1 MGQAGKVENDRNVL
15 EAFDGLQDPRT
26 RECAHRLD
34 ELLLVALCAIT
45 SGADSWI
52 SVTGW
57 ARLKLEWL
65 RRFLPFSNGI
75 ASHDTFSRVFNLL
88 DARQFEACF
97 ICWMQ
102 QLCPSLKGQ
111 LVPIDGKTVCGSH
124 DGAQGAIHLVS
135 AWHSA
140 AGLVL
145 GQVKTAHKSNE
156 ITAIPQLLDA
166 LDVRG
171 ATITIDAMGCQ
182 HAIIDKIV
190 EKGADYI
197 VAVKNNQPTLAQA
210 VESMFDAVDTGVHD
224 GRLQQ
229 DVSIEKGH
237 GRIETRR
244 CVVAND
250 LIAMGNHP
258 QEWNGLQSVVMVQST
273 REAVNGKNKGDKTTE
288 WRYYI
293 SSLALDASEFNAKV
307 RAHWGIENSCHW
319 VLDMTFDEDDCRIR
333 AGHGAQN
340 FAILRRIALNLIKQ
354 EKSSKTSVNVKRLKA
369 GWSTDYL
376 QVLLG
381 LRPL

>member
-1 MGQAGKVENDRNVL
+1 MGQERGEGNKGFL
-15 EAFDGLQDPRT
+15 EAFDELEDPRT

-52 SVTGW
+52 SVAGW

-65 RRFLPFSNGI
+65 RRFLPFANGI
-75 ASHDTFSRVFNLL
+75 ASHDTFGRVFNLL
-88 DARQFEACF
+88 DAKQFEACF
-97 ICWMQ
+97 IGWMQ
-102 QLCPSLKGQ
+102 QLCPSLRGQ
-111 LVPIDGKTVCGSH
+111 LVPIDGKSVRGSH
-124 DGAQGAIHLVS
+124 DGAQSAIHLVS

-166 LDVRG
+166 LDVQG

-190 EKGADYI
+190 EKEADYI

-210 VESMFDAVDTGVHD
+210 VESMFNVGDAGVHD

-229 DVSIEKGH
+229 DITIDKGH

-244 CVVAND
+244 CVVAQD
-250 LIAMGNHP
+250 LSAMGEHA
-258 QEWNGLQSVVMVQST
+258 QAWKGLRSVVMVQST

-307 RAHWGIENSCHW
+307 RAHWSIENSCHW
-319 VLDMTFDEDDCRIR
+319 VLDMAFDEDDCRIR

-354 EKSSKTSVNVKRLKA
+354 EKSSKTSVNIKRLKA

-381 LRPL
+381 LRTL

>member
-1 MGQAGKVENDRNVL
+1 MEEERGRGFL
-15 EAFDGLQDPRT
+15 EVFEELQDPRT
-26 RECAHRLD
+26 RACAHRLD
-34 ELLLVALCAIT
+34 ELLLAALCAIT
-45 SGADSWI
+45 SGAESWI
-52 SVTGW
+52 SVVNW
-57 ARLKLEWL
+57 AELKLDWL
-65 RRFLPFSNGI
+65 RRFLPFAKGI

-88 DARQFEACF
+88 DAKQFEACF
-97 ICWMQ
+97 IGWMQ

-111 LVPIDGKTVCGSH
+111 LIPIDGKSVCGSH
-124 DGAQGAIHLVS
+124 DGSQGAIHLVS

-145 GQVKTAHKSNE
+145 GQVKTAAKSNE

-171 ATITIDAMGCQ
+171 ATVTIDAMGCQ

-190 EKGADYI
+190 DKGANYI

-210 VESMFDAVDTGVHD
+210 IESLFDATDAGVRD

-229 DVSIEKGH
+229 DITVDKGH

-244 CVVAND
+244 CVVAHD
-250 LIAMGNHP
+250 LSAMGKHP
-258 QEWNGLQSVVMVQST
+258 QAWQGLRSVVMVQST
-273 REAVNGKNKGDKTTE
+273 REAVNGKNQGDSSTE

-293 SSLALDASEFNAKV
+293 SSLDIDASEFNAKV
-307 RAHWGIENSCHW
+307 RAHWSIENSCHW
-319 VLDMTFDEDDCRIR
+319 VLDMAFDEDDCRIR
-333 AGHGAQN
+333 AGDGAHN

-354 EKSSKTSVNVKRLKA
+354 EKSSKTSVNIKRLKA